1 MKTNRAHAKKA
12 SRAAINPKLI
22 AVPAVLVGL
31 MGTGASGYYVVTHR
45 SQYIAQAEVA
55 QTQTASLDAQ
65 YQAGLSVKRQSALWH
80 SRLSALAQELPP
92 RRNQSALLNDITTA
106 ANNAGVLLKN
116 GSEQLAPAAASG
128 VSTYSMSISATGTYS
143 QIQAFSL
150 GLTSMPRLAA
160 VKSET
165 MNWNHNQVSS
175 NFVVDTFSAVS
186 K

>member
-1 MKTNRAHAKKA
+1 MKTNRAHAKK
-12 SRAAINPKLI
+12 SPRTTINPKLL
-22 AVPAVLVGL
+22 AVPAVLVG
-31 MGTGASGYYVVTHR
+31 MIVTGGGGYYVATAR
-45 SQYIAQAEVA
+45 SQYIAQAKVA

-65 YQAGLSVKRQSALWH
+65 YHAGLSVKRQSVLWH

-92 RRNQSALLNDITTA
+92 RRNQSALLLDITTA
-106 ANNAGVLLKN
+106 ANNAGVILKN
-116 GSEQLAPAAASG
+116 GSEQSAPAAASG
-128 VSTYSMSISATGTYS
+128 VSTYSMSIRATGTYA

-160 VKSET
+160 VQSET
-165 MNWNHNQVSS
+165 MNWNHNQVSA